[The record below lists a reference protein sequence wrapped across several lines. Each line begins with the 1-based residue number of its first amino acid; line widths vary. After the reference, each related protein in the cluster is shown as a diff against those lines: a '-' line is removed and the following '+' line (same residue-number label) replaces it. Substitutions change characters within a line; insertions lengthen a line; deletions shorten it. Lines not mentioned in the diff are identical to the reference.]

1 MRHQR
6 VGDTGT
12 DQGKG
17 QRGGSRERVSDILT
31 DSRFVHRTGFLR
43 TRTRTCSCQSWPRR
57 HEADGGQEELD
68 GRCVSLPSGLP
79 GGGVTCSYKCSLE
92 WLDRHARDQW
102 LRAD

>member
-17 QRGGSRERVSDILT
+17 QRGGSRGRVSDSLT

-43 TRTRTCSCQSWPRR
+43 TRTRPCSCQSWPRR

-92 WLDRHARDQW
+92 WLDRHARD
-102 LRAD
+102 

>member
-17 QRGGSRERVSDILT
+17 QRGGSRGRVSNILT

-43 TRTRTCSCQSWPRR
+43 TRTRTRTRARARARAQRSGTQSAATDGTPTRWPLCKPTVGLAPA
-57 HEADGGQEELD
+57 EA
-68 GRCVSLPSGLP
+68 
-79 GGGVTCSYKCSLE
+79 
-92 WLDRHARDQW
+92 
-102 LRAD
+102 